1 MSHEKTVAV
10 LNLRHLKF
18 FTDFVLTDQNVQTD
32 YSSYILSGLWAVQC
46 GYVFILGQS
55 RNHLLLT

>member
-1 MSHEKTVAV
+1 MSHVKQSRFRIYVIS
-10 LNLRHLKF
+10 KF